1 MSYVYI
7 FYLYLGESGGCML
20 GGGVTNAPQV
30 LLSPYT
36 VPYNQVSFSDLNIY
50 TYPKTIKVQA
60 D

>member
-1 MSYVYI
+1 
-7 FYLYLGESGGCML
+7 ML